1 MLEMNLMEEDKI
13 FSVSISGNIEQD
25 HLDQFIKKLKF
36 TICNI
41 DTTNYNLVVEAKS
54 VKVKSVK
61 GILTLGQ
68 IMNIYKRT
76 DFKKIFAM
84 ADDDIKSMKQAELIR
99 KFVGKDIIVVDSLDE
114 VKENLA

>member
-1 MLEMNLMEEDKI
+1 MLKLNLMEEDKI

-25 HLDQFIKKLKF
+25 HLDNFIKKLKF

-41 DTTNYNLVVEAKS
+41 DTKNYNLLVEAKS
-54 VKVKSVK
+54 VKVKSIR
-61 GILTLGQ
+61 GLLTLSQ
-68 IMNIYKRT
+68 IMNIYKKT
-76 DFKKIFAM
+76 DFKRIFAM

-99 KFVGKDIIVVDSLDE
+99 RFVGKDIIIVDSLDE